1 MWSHSENQC
10 IYFLNSG
17 VISGYFKLIYN
28 LCFLTEMIQFAS
40 KFLLHMGIRMLNL
53 FLCTC
58 SKWCDGMCSAAV
70 YGMFRQQNF
79 NVSVYLLEFVRSLKY
94 KTKRDFLLQKFT
106 DNSVV
111 YKVTKEK

>member
-1 MWSHSENQC
+1 
-10 IYFLNSG
+10 
-17 VISGYFKLIYN
+17 
-28 LCFLTEMIQFAS
+28 
-40 KFLLHMGIRMLNL
+40 
-53 FLCTC
+53 
-58 SKWCDGMCSAAV
+58 MCSAAV